1 MTKKILVNY
10 TGGYCGN
17 FLCSLLSDSLN
28 TKDVMGEDKSNNSY
42 EFLSSG
48 VHTMFIKPFGKIF
61 QIHNKTIRRED
72 LEKIKQYK
80 LDNFYTYVNRL
91 YDFLWDE
98 DEEVFIDNI
107 KNYYN
112 DLMSDLTGDY
122 FITSIHYAFQYKNLS
137 IHDVFKDTTVLHLY
151 TTDKRY
157 GRYFTL
163 LLYYKT
169 RNAKADQILQSTT
182 LSSGGIYYDI
192 IDPVLPVIK
201 DPRSI
206 PVDIGRITFGRDF
219 DHLSEVEDRLS
230 HEIGSKLTL
239 DRQRLS
245 DYADRNEA
253 IIKEILG
260 DDFKTQ
266 TDREQV
272 KKSIEF
278 IEYRLRV

>member
-17 FLCSLLSDSLN
+17 FLCSLLSNALN
-28 TKDVMGEDKSNNSY
+28 TKDAMAEDKSNNSY
-42 EFLSSG
+42 EFMSSG
-48 VHTMFIKPFGKIF
+48 VHTMFVKPFGKIF

-72 LEKIKQYK
+72 LEKIRQYK
-80 LDNFYTYVNRL
+80 LDNFYTHVNKL

-98 DEEVFIDNI
+98 DEEVFVDNV
-107 KNYYN
+107 KQYY
-112 DLMSDLTGDY
+112 DYLMSGLTGDY
-122 FITSIHYAFQYKNLS
+122 FITGIHYAFQYKNLS

-192 IDPVLPVIK
+192 IDPVLPVVK

-230 HEIGSKLTL
+230 QEIGFKVTL
-239 DRQRLS
+239 DRKRLS
-245 DYADRNEA
+245 DYSEGNEA
-253 IIKEILG
+253 IIREILG

-266 TDREQV
+266 TDRVQV
-272 KKSIEF
+272 KKSLEF
-278 IEYRLRV
+278 IEYKLRV